1 MTTISIR
8 RFKRTP
14 NVRELIMAL
23 REVAHHDALVK
34 IDGAAQNDIAAVEL
48 TMHGSVNF
56 VYLCIG
62 ALPFKEPE

>member
-1 MTTISIR
+1 
-8 RFKRTP
+8 
-14 NVRELIMAL
+14 MAL

-34 IDGAAQNDIAAVEL
+34 IDGAAQNDIAAIEL